1 MNECAAVTPSP
12 SLGCS
17 FQFPVCTG
25 HVRVRGVDNGEMSP
39 FQKFSQYPI
48 MSHSTPRVT
57 FLPTLTDSKRF
68 LNILRANSRNIF
80 YLVTMSLA
88 ENIAPK
94 KEPLSQCTSVS
105 QVRQARARVGAIC
118 NAIFMSRSL
127 PSPYPMQTCL
137 MLYKARLSPR
147 ENIVD
152 VVA

>member
-1 MNECAAVTPSP
+1 MRGCN
-12 SLGCS
+12 SLPLPGLLFSVCS
-17 FQFPVCTG
+17 LHRPRARAWSGQ
-25 HVRVRGVDNGEMSP
+25 RGDVAISKI
-39 FQKFSQYPI
+39 QSI
-48 MSHSTPRVT
+48 SLMSHATPRVT
-57 FLPTLTDSKRF
+57 FLPTLTVSKTF

-80 YLVTMSLA
+80 HLVTTMSLA

-105 QVRQARARVGAIC
+105 QVRQARTRVGAIC

>member
-1 MNECAAVTPSP
+1 
-12 SLGCS
+12 
-17 FQFPVCTG
+17 
-25 HVRVRGVDNGEMSP
+25 
-39 FQKFSQYPI
+39 
-48 MSHSTPRVT
+48 
-57 FLPTLTDSKRF
+57 
-68 LNILRANSRNIF
+68 
-80 YLVTMSLA
+80 MSLA